1 MTQTQTQQK
10 IKNVFITFDLFCFG
24 NFQNK
29 TLISLN
35 ENGIHLHISNELS
48 IPNYNIQNFKEWKC
62 WPQSQTLT
70 NVILAVVQE
79 GVRMRIHTTTQSDTC
94 LKVPVKYRR
103 FCFYIFLQVDLMLGG
118 QMYFHKISR
127 SRGTWYSPPDTFRP
141 RVRVGVRC
149 LLIPDPGRVLSYPP
163 SDYK

>member
-1 MTQTQTQQK
+1 MTQTQTQHK
-10 IKNVFITFDLFCFG
+10 IKNVVIRFDLFCFG

-79 GVRMRIHTTTQSDTC
+79 GVRMRIHTTT
-94 LKVPVKYRR
+94 
-103 FCFYIFLQVDLMLGG
+103 G

-127 SRGTWYSPPDTFRP
+127 SRGTWYSTPDTFCP
-141 RVRVGVRC
+141 RVWVGVWC